1 MLAPFPSIRYC
12 MSQFC
17 QELNAIDSTYVKSQ
31 DLIEEVVSD
40 ASLDGDLAAA
50 VRHSNAQHNAEL
62 RWLLKRNLP
71 LLFLVEFLGAP
82 EKSST
87 LPTRMQIFQ
96 RWNTPTTRPTYIA
109 ANKDRVFYLFV
120 LLFGLSIAAAIVF
133 SIFVQP
139 LFGMW
144 SAIALLTV
152 ALFALIADV
161 ASWWNLRLSSPTVAS
176 VSTGGNTLSER
187 VRETLAGKKD
197 LRKGLSFIEPSEAHL
212 LTHWSG
218 YELRAILS
226 AKPAARK
233 KMFHALAPSFT
244 QMQMFWATQCSYP
257 LYLAHMIVSVFPYS
271 WSLHLKKLNKR
282 LP

>member
-1 MLAPFPSIRYC
+1 
-12 MSQFC
+12 MSQFF
-17 QELNAIDSTYVKSQ
+17 QELNAIDSAYLKSQ
-31 DLIEEVVSD
+31 GLIDEVVSD

-50 VRHSNAQHNAEL
+50 VRHTSAQHASEL
-62 RWLLKRNLP
+62 RWLLRRNIPLP
-71 LLFLVEFLGAP
+71 FLVEFLGAP

-96 RWNTPTTRPTYIA
+96 RWDAPTNRPTYVA
-109 ANKDRVFYLFV
+109 AHKDRIFYMFV
-120 LLFGLSIAAAIVF
+120 LLFGLSIAAAVVF

-139 LFGMW
+139 LFGVW
-144 SAIALLTV
+144 SVIGLLTV
-152 ALFALIADV
+152 SLFALIADGG
-161 ASWWNLRLSSPTVAS
+161 SWWNLRLSSPTLAS

-187 VRETLAGKKD
+187 VREKLAEKKD

-226 AKPAARK
+226 AKPVLRK
-233 KMFHALAPSFT
+233 KMMRALPPSFA
-244 QMQMFWATQCSYP
+244 QLQKFWATQYSYP
-257 LYLAHMIVSVFPYS
+257 MYLAHMIVSVFPYA
-271 WSLHLKKLNKR
+271 WLLPLNKLNKR